1 MLLGAIIG
9 AERQWRQRMAGLRTN
24 ALVATGAAV
33 FILSSVSTS
42 PDSPGRI
49 AAQIVSGIGFLGAG
63 VIMREGMNI
72 RGLNT
77 AATLWCSA
85 GIGVLCGL
93 GQFWNAAMASL
104 IILCANILLRE
115 AAQRI
120 NQLPVLHEGEKCYV
134 LKITCNDEHEDA
146 VRQSVEGQMYNS
158 ILVPIDISE
167 DSLTHMVIPFVQAHT
182 ALNTAKVHFLTVIP
196 SLPYYSSLGLAYS
209 VEMPK
214 LKEFQHAALAKL
226 DEIVKQFKIPPDKIQ
241 THAVTGSPKDQILKL
256 ADTIDADLIIIAS
269 HKPDIST
276 YLLGS
281 NAAAVVRHA
290 KCPVLVVR

>member
-1 MLLGAIIG
+1 MKTSIINGSEVSRLSVAI
-9 AERQWRQRMAGLRTN
+9 Q
-24 ALVATGAAV
+24 
-33 FILSSVSTS
+33 
-42 PDSPGRI
+42 
-49 AAQIVSGIGFLGAG
+49 
-63 VIMREGMNI
+63 
-72 RGLNT
+72 
-77 AATLWCSA
+77 
-85 GIGVLCGL
+85 
-93 GQFWNAAMASL
+93 
-104 IILCANILLRE
+104 
-115 AAQRI
+115 
-120 NQLPVLHEGEKCYV
+120 
-134 LKITCNDEHEDA
+134 
-146 VRQSVEGQMYNS
+146 
-158 ILVPIDISE
+158 
-167 DSLTHMVIPFVQAHT
+167 VIPFVQAHT

-214 LKEFQHAALAKL
+214 MKEFQHAALAKL
-226 DEIVKQFKIPPDKIQ
+226 DEIVKQFKIPADKIQ